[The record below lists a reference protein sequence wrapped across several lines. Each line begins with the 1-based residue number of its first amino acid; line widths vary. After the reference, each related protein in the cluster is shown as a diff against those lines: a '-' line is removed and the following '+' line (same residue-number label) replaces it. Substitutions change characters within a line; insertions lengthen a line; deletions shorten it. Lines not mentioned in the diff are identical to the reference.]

1 MRWWERVFVILAMT
15 IIMYL
20 ILMALLVY
28 PSWK

>member
-1 MRWWERVFVILAMT
+1 MRWWERLFVILAMT

-28 PSWK
+28 SSWK